1 MLEVRQAAGPGAR
14 RERLPGVELIRNL
27 RRLWHHRLFRRL
39 LAVRIA
45 VQSCDGLLQV
55 GLASYVLF
63 STQRQPD
70 AWSIAI
76 VLAITLLPFSIAGP
90 FVSVVLDRWSRRQAL
105 VTVDLVR
112 CVLLL
117 GLSALVA
124 AGLSTG
130 GPGEIV
136 FYGIVLVLMSLN
148 RFVLAALAAS
158 LPHTIDP
165 DEYLV
170 ANSVVPTIGPIGTV
184 IGAGLGLMVRLGLG
198 PALPPQLT
206 DASLFLLA
214 GLGYLV
220 SVGLALRI
228 GDRAS
233 LGPDVEAP
241 TRARDVWV
249 GLRATVAHLREQR
262 PAGLG
267 LLMIAAHRI
276 PYGLVTVAT
285 ILVYR
290 NHFHPVTEVDAA
302 LADLG
307 VLLGATAGGFLLAAV
322 VTPPLVRRLGLRTW
336 LVAALVLAAIVGV
349 LPGAIYVQWCLVVA
363 AGLSGILAQSI
374 KIGVDTL
381 VQVHVADE
389 HKGRTFTFYDMIFNT
404 CLVLGSVLC
413 ALVMPTDGR
422 SIAVLAGVSAC
433 YLLAAVWFGLVTR
446 GFDRERFEGT
456 LSPDPV
462 PGAD

>member
-1 MLEVRQAAGPGAR
+1 M
-14 RERLPGVELIRNL
+14 ELIRNL

-70 AWSIAI
+70 AWSVAI

-105 VTVDLVR
+105 VTVDLAR
-112 CVLLL
+112 CVLLI

-136 FYGIVLVLMSLN
+136 FYGVVLVLMSLN

-158 LPHTIDP
+158 LPHTIDSE
-165 DEYLV
+165 EYLV
-170 ANSVVPTIGPIGTV
+170 ANSVVPVIGPIGTV
-184 IGAGLGLMVRLGLG
+184 VGAGVGLAMRLGLG
-198 PALPPQLT
+198 PVLPPQFT

-220 SVGLALRI
+220 SVALALRI
-228 GDRAS
+228 GRHQ
-233 LGPDVEAP
+233 LGPDVEVP
-241 TRARDVWV
+241 TRASDVLA
-249 GLRATVAHLREQR
+249 GLHATLQHLRVR
-262 PAGLG
+262 RFAGLG
-267 LLMIAAHRI
+267 LLLIAAHRI

-290 NHFHPVTEVDAA
+290 NYFHPVTEVDAA

-307 VLLGATAGGFLLAAV
+307 ILLGATAAGFVLAAV
-322 VTPPLVRRLGLRTW
+322 VTPPLVRRLGLRW
-336 LVAALVLAAIVGV
+336 WLVVALVAAAVVGL
-349 LPGAIYVQWCLVVA
+349 LPGAIYVQWCLVIA
-363 AGLSGILAQSI
+363 AGLSGILAQSV

-381 VQVHVADE
+381 VQLHVDDD
-389 HKGRTFTFYDMIFNT
+389 HKGRTFTFYDMIFNV
-404 CLVLGSVLC
+404 CLVLGAVLC
-413 ALVMPTDGR
+413 ALLMPSDGR
-422 SIAVLAGVSAC
+422 SVLVLAGVSAC
-433 YLLAAVWFGLVTR
+433 YLVAAVWFGLVTR
-446 GFDRERFEGT
+446 GVGRAEFETDARE
-456 LSPDPV
+456 V
-462 PGAD
+462 VAAD